1 MNLDLSKLP
10 DDTVALKELIGSLA
24 DSHTDLEN
32 QNQADQIKI
41 NHLEERIRLLQ
52 NELFGRKTEK
62 RKTPETDQ
70 LQLCLFDEPEIL
82 KSEKADTITVPA
94 HTRKKRGRKPL
105 PKDLPRVDVI
115 HDIDESEKVCACGCR
130 LSRIGQEESEKLDI
144 IPAKMQVIR
153 HIRYKYACK
162 NCEGVEDDGPAVKIA
177 FLPVQFIPKGIATPG
192 LVAHILV
199 GKYEDALPFY
209 RQEKIFDRL
218 GVEIPRS
225 SMCGW
230 AVKAAEQCQPVMELL
245 HRQLLSG
252 PLVNIDETPVQ
263 VLKEPGR
270 SNTSKSYMWVF
281 RGGPPDKPVLIYQYH
296 PTRSGRV
303 PNEFL
308 KNYQGYIQ
316 TDGYNGYDALG
327 RRPGINHVGCWAH
340 ARRKFMEV
348 VKAGSGKGKK
358 GHAETAIDYIRK
370 LYAFEKTARKEL
382 LTLEKIVELRK
393 EKSKPI
399 LEEFKAF
406 LNGLSGQTPPKGLLG
421 KAVKYTLKNWPLLIR
436 YLEQGYITP
445 DNNAAE
451 NAIRPFVVGRKNWL
465 FSGHPNGASASSRI
479 YSLIETAKANGL
491 KPYDYMRYLFDNI
504 PFAKTESDYEKL
516 LPQNLTQE
524 KIEAYTFRCA

>member
-1 MNLDLSKLP
+1 MDLAKLP
-10 DDTVALKELIGSLA
+10 DDTSELKEIIGSFQEKVN
-24 DSHTDLEN
+24 T
-32 QNQADQIKI
+32 
-41 NHLEERIRLLQ
+41 LEERIRLLQ

-82 KSEKADTITVPA
+82 KPEKADTITVPA

-162 NCEGVEDDGPAVKIA
+162 NCEGVEDNGPTVKTA
-177 FLPVQFIPKGIATPG
+177 SLPIQFIPKGIATPG

-199 GKYEDALPFY
+199 SKYEDALPFY

-230 AVKAAEQCQPVMELL
+230 AIKAAEQCQPVLELL
-245 HRQLLSG
+245 HQQLLSG

-281 RGGPPDKPVLIYQYH
+281 KGGPPDKPVLI
-296 PTRSGRV
+296 
-303 PNEFL
+303 
-308 KNYQGYIQ
+308 
-316 TDGYNGYDALG
+316 
-327 RRPGINHVGCWAH
+327 
-340 ARRKFMEV
+340 
-348 VKAGSGKGKK
+348 
-358 GHAETAIDYIRK
+358 
-370 LYAFEKTARKEL
+370 
-382 LTLEKIVELRK
+382 
-393 EKSKPI
+393 
-399 LEEFKAF
+399 
-406 LNGLSGQTPPKGLLG
+406 
-421 KAVKYTLKNWPLLIR
+421 
-436 YLEQGYITP
+436 
-445 DNNAAE
+445 
-451 NAIRPFVVGRKNWL
+451 
-465 FSGHPNGASASSRI
+465 
-479 YSLIETAKANGL
+479 
-491 KPYDYMRYLFDNI
+491 
-504 PFAKTESDYEKL
+504 
-516 LPQNLTQE
+516 
-524 KIEAYTFRCA
+524 